1 MKIGREAGIPN
12 SVNDAAGGACNVV
25 RSSFASMAE
34 RTVFN
39 GRWTVQQPLPKHRR
53 AISARMNRVRTDV

>member
-25 RSSFASMAE
+25 RLSFASMAE

-39 GRWTVQQPLPKHRR
+39 GRTAIQQPLTDASASDQR
-53 AISARMNRVRTDV
+53 AHESHVD